1 MTVRVAADCGKVFR
15 RDDATVTTTV
25 LEAIAVAAMT
35 TIEPAGIA
43 IPTALRGGQIGIT
56 ILRRGHS
63 SDGKTA
69 EATAMI
75 DDGIETI
82 VIRTATEIR
91 GADRSF
97 RS

>member
-1 MTVRVAADCGKVFR
+1 MTVRVAADSGKVFR
-15 RDDATVTTTV
+15 RDDAPLRTMAV
-25 LEAIAVAAMT
+25 EAITDIVMT
-35 TIEPAGIA
+35 TIGRAGTA

>member
-15 RDDATVTTTV
+15 REDATVTTTV
-25 LEAIAVAAMT
+25 IEAIAVAAMT

-69 EATAMI
+69 EAT
-75 DDGIETI
+75 DGIEMM
-82 VIRTATEIR
+82 TAILIAKEIR
-91 GADRSF
+91 GAHRSF